1 MCTSNALYKLL
12 IDFPLLTS
20 MISSKHDPSGTTQSR
35 RLRTGRAITI
45 LSKHRWEPRLRK
57 QPLGRKRKQ

>member
-1 MCTSNALYKLL
+1 MSNALYELL

-35 RLRTGRAITI
+35 RLRTGRAIHNLIKTQMGTQAEKAT
-45 LSKHRWEPRLRK
+45 SR
-57 QPLGRKRKQ
+57 